1 MTWFTDALVVLK
13 QATGTSLVVQWLH
26 VWLSVQGM
34 LFWSTAVEL
43 RSHMLQ
49 GNLAH
54 ESATTREKP
63 ASQNREPK
71 SHNEGFSWHLK
82 TWHSQINKYWGK
94 KKTLNCTLI
103 KWLKMMK
110 NKEATNTLT
119 FLPLSGGVYTHSP
132 STWMGL
138 WDCLN
143 QQSKMPWIPDALLG
157 HVCWQPCCEE
167 ASGGT

>member
-1 MTWFTDALVVLK
+1 MTQFTDALVVLK
-13 QATGTSLVVQWLH
+13 QATGTSLVVQWLD
-26 VWLSVQGM
+26 VCLSVQGM
-34 LFWSTAVEL
+34 LIWSMAGQL
-43 RSHMLQ
+43 RSHMPR

-54 ESATTREKP
+54 EPATTREKP

-71 SHNEGFSWHLK
+71 SHSEGFSCHLK
-82 TWHSQINKYWGK
+82 TWHSQIDRYLK
-94 KKTLNCTLI
+94 KKHLNCTLI
-103 KWLKMMK
+103 KLLKMMR

-119 FLPLSGGVYTHSP
+119 FLPLSGGIYTLSP
-132 STWMGL
+132 RTWMGL

-143 QQSKMPWIPDALLG
+143 QQSKMPWILDALLG

>member
-1 MTWFTDALVVLK
+1 MLVDCLSTKLKVSPYLMTWFTDALVVLK

-94 KKTLNCTLI
+94 KKNPELYPY
-103 KWLKMMK
+103 KMVEDDEK
-110 NKEATNTLT
+110 QRGYKYFDLPSTEWWGLH
-119 FLPLSGGVYTHSP
+119 PLS
-132 STWMGL
+132 
-138 WDCLN
+138 
-143 QQSKMPWIPDALLG
+143 
-157 HVCWQPCCEE
+157 
-167 ASGGT
+167 